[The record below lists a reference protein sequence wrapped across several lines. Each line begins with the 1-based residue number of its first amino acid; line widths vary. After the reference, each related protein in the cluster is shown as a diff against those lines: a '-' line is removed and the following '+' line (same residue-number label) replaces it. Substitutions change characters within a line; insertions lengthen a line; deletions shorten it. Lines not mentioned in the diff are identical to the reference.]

1 MTRTQHLLRTGG
13 RPFAVAAVLALSVAG
28 CTDNPST
35 APHGGGTQAG
45 AAPISV
51 TVTDD
56 GCDVS
61 ATEVPAGAVT
71 FSISNEGSVPNEFEV
86 LAADKLR
93 IITEKENIGPGSTVE
108 LTTGLE
114 EGDFFT
120 ACKPNMVGALV
131 GTAPFTVTEG
141 EAMAVDEDTQKLR
154 DDAVTNYTAYIE
166 DQAGQLVSATE
177 DFRDA
182 YVDGDTEKARDLYVL
197 ARRHYERIE
206 PTAEAFGIAE
216 PGDLD
221 AALDLRVQDLSAA
234 ADVPATDPELLAG
247 WTGWHRIEA
256 DLFSDDE
263 AFRFPDDESRLQ
275 VADQLVDDT
284 HTLFDLVTGEEDTAS
299 GAFAVT
305 LEDVTLGAGALM
317 EEVATSKIV
326 GEEETFSHTDLDDF
340 QANLDGANVAYG
352 NVQKIVE
359 TKDPELA
366 RTIAER
372 FDAVQEE
379 LSTHESGE
387 WEDGTPR
394 YVDYS
399 TVAAVQEDAAQPPR
413 DSDYTQEQRALSVA
427 VTALGDELAK
437 VPAVV
442 LA

>member
-1 MTRTQHLLRTGG
+1 MTRTSFLRTVT
-13 RPFAVAAVLALSVAG
+13 RPLAVAAVLALAAAG
-28 CTDNPST
+28 CTDNPSA
-35 APHGGGTQAG
+35 APNGDGTQAG
-45 AAPISV
+45 AGPIGV
-51 TVTDD
+51 RITDE
-56 GCDVS
+56 CCEIYT
-61 ATEVPAGAVT
+61 TETPSGPVT

-86 LAADKLR
+86 LASDKLR
-93 IITEKENIGPGSTVE
+93 IVTEKENIGPGSTVE

-114 EGDFFT
+114 KGDYFT

-131 GTAPFTVTEG
+131 GTAPFTVTQG
-141 EAMAVDEDTQKLR
+141 EALAVDEDIQRLR

-177 DFRDA
+177 DFREA
-182 YVDGDTEKARDLYVL
+182 YLAGDSEKAQDLYVL
-197 ARRHYERIE
+197 ARRHFERIE
-206 PTAEAFGIAE
+206 PTAEAFGIEE

-221 AALDLRVQDLSAA
+221 AALDLRIQDLSAA
-234 ADVPATDPELLAG
+234 ADTPVTDPELLAG

-256 DLFSDDE
+256 DLFSDDA
-263 AFRFPDDESRLQ
+263 AFRFPDDASRQQ
-275 VADQLVDDT
+275 VADQLVEDT
-284 HTLFDLVTGEEDTAS
+284 YTLYDLVTGKDDTGS
-299 GAFAVT
+299 EKFAVT
-305 LEDVTLGAGALM
+305 LEDVTLGAGELM

-359 TKDPELA
+359 KEDPELA
-366 RTIAER
+366 QEIADG

-379 LSTHESGE
+379 LSAHQAGE

-399 TVAAVQEDAAQPPR
+399 TVATVQEDAGQTPK
-413 DSDYTQEQRALSVA
+413 DSDYTDAQRELSVA
-427 VTALGDELAK
+427 VNALSDELAQ

-442 LA
+442 LS